1 MKKLSKTNKENSA
14 CDPLVL
20 LVKKILPSL
29 DKDSACDFLISL
41 VKRFYQV

>member
-1 MKKLSKTNKENSA
+1 MKKLSKANKENSA

-29 DKDSACDFLISL
+29 DKDSA
-41 VKRFYQV
+41 